1 MYYFPIYFLWYI
13 FEHQKMISYN
23 FSLNIEKES
32 IFLKIIFMTLLN
44 IKKNT
49 INGLL
54 NQFKLRYYIILVN
67 KMVGYSSDKLF

>member
-1 MYYFPIYFLWYI
+1 
-13 FEHQKMISYN
+13 MISYN

>member
-1 MYYFPIYFLWYI
+1 M
-13 FEHQKMISYN
+13 K
-23 FSLNIEKES
+23 
-32 IFLKIIFMTLLN
+32 LLN